1 VGIIAKID
9 DIQPAFNNA
18 HRVMWE
24 KHSGGKILSYK
35 ESNIFPVLWWEKEY
49 NVKIVKGYKVDAHGR
64 ECPDAWVGAEFSSE
78 EHLTWFLLKW
88 A

>member
-1 VGIIAKID
+1 MGIIAKID

-24 KHSGGKILSYK
+24 KHSNGRLLSWV
-35 ESNIFPVLWWEKEY
+35 ESNTLPAQWWKQEY
-49 NVKIVKGYKVDAHGR
+49 NVDIITGYKMDSAGR
-64 ECPDAWVGAEFSSE
+64 EYDTAWLEAEFSSE

-88 A
+88 S